1 MPVNAAIYEDDIL
14 RGLRLFNNLIVGIEH
29 EEDDLDDEF
38 CYQRYMEQEFISIS
52 DVNVIYQ
59 NNNFTQNHSNIMSDP
74 NQNTDWNNFAS
85 VVAAYRA
92 AAQRADANRAAYCAA
107 NSIEYTERDADYY
120 DDYDDY
126 YDECSSNDGYR
137 YDDESLWSDD
147 DDDGSHCG
155 SEY

>member
-1 MPVNAAIYEDDIL
+1 MSVNASIYEDDMM
-14 RGLRLFNNLIVGIEH
+14 RGFRLFNNLSYGIEH
-29 EEDDLDDEF
+29 EEVDLDDEF
-38 CYQRYMEQEFISIS
+38 CYQRYMEQAFISMS

-59 NNNFTQNHSNIMSDP
+59 NNNFTQNQSNIISDP
-74 NQNTDWNNFAS
+74 NQETDWGNFAS

-92 AAQRADANRAAYCAA
+92 AAERADAHRAAYCAA

-120 DDYDDY
+120 DDHYDDL
-126 YDECSSNDGYR
+126 SSDDGYR
-137 YDDESLWSDD
+137 EDDERLWSD